1 VSPRPAQA
9 RVNASEINRHG
20 SVATEAFQPTSSA
33 DSGLERDGIARLLT
47 ADDLAARWSVTVK
60 QVYRLAREGDLP
72 AVKVGRY
79 YRFRLS
85 SVQDWEARQEGVSH
99 A

>member
-1 VSPRPAQA
+1 MSSRPAQA
-9 RVNASEINRHG
+9 RVNASEINGHG
-20 SVATEAFQPTSSA
+20 SVASRAIQPVSSA
-33 DSGLERDGIARLLT
+33 GSGLERDGLTRLLT

-85 SVQDWEARQEGVSH
+85 SVQDWEARQEGASH

>member
-1 VSPRPAQA
+1 MAGRPAQA
-9 RVNASEINRHG
+9 RLRASEINGHG
-20 SVATEAFQPTSSA
+20 SVASEASRPARAA
-33 DSGLERDGIARLLT
+33 DSGLQRDGITRLLT
-47 ADDLAARWSVTVK
+47 AEDLAVRWSVTVK

-72 AVKVGRY
+72 AIKVGRY

-85 SVQDWEARQEGVSH
+85 AIEEWEARQEARSH